1 MGATVD
7 ALLRLQEIERQLAE
21 VRQNVERRVRAV
33 RRQESSISE
42 VDRDLDAKRAALR
55 IDQIEAD
62 RLDVDMRVHDASI
75 AKLRQ
80 SLNQVKTNKE
90 YSAIL
95 TQLNTEK
102 ADNGKLEDQVMT
114 LLAEIDAKSK
124 DIEQI
129 RETRVK
135 EVERLDGFEAE
146 VIAVKEKSAARLDE
160 LTARRDKAAEDVPA
174 GALELFNRVAHRNE
188 GEALAMVVRTHP
200 KRAEYVCEGCNMAI
214 TIEQVNAITSR
225 DEAIVCNIC
234 GHILYMESQT
244 VARA

>member
-1 MGATVD
+1 M
-7 ALLRLQEIERQLAE
+7 
-21 VRQNVERRVRAV
+21 
-33 RRQESSISE
+33 
-42 VDRDLDAKRAALR
+42 
-55 IDQIEAD
+55 
-62 RLDVDMRVHDASI
+62 DMRAHDASI

-80 SLNQVKTNKE
+80 TLNQVKTNKE

-124 DIEQI
+124 AIEQI

-135 EVERLDGFEAE
+135 EVERLDAFEAE

-160 LTARRDKAAEDVPA
+160 LTALRDKAAEDVPA

-234 GHILYMESQT
+234 GHILYMESQ
-244 VARA
+244 VAARA

>member
-42 VDRDLDAKRAALR
+42 VDGDLDAKRAALK

-62 RLDVDMRVHDASI
+62 RLDLDMRAHDASI

-80 SLNQVKTNKE
+80 TLNQVKTNKE
-90 YSAIL
+90 YSAVL

-124 DIEQI
+124 AIEQI

-135 EVERLDGFEAE
+135 EVERLDAFEAE
-146 VIAVKEKSAARLDE
+146 VIAVKQKSAARLDE
-160 LTARRDKAAEDVPA
+160 LTALRDKAAEDVPP

-225 DEAIVCNIC
+225 DEAIVCIIC
-234 GHILYMESQT
+234 GHSLYMESQT